1 MVMSLLSEHDHLL
14 HTGIESQMSSA
25 SPPDIPINFN
35 VGPILRPGLAWLGP
49 AWPGPA
55 RQPRLT
61 LDAAAVAVAA
71 GCRNSCE
78 LNSPDAINIII
89 IIIIVIIINISLYIY
104 CTIFLSVSRDN

>member
-14 HTGIESQMSSA
+14 LHTGKESQMNSA

-35 VGPILRPGLAWLGP
+35 VGPILWPGLAWLGP

-61 LDAAAVAVAA
+61 LDAAAA

-104 CTIFLSVSRDN
+104 CTIFLFVSRDN